1 VDRQRLLMAGGSGA
15 ALVLA
20 VVLTLL
26 LTGVIGPGAARLL
39 GRGEVAGVPA
49 GRPNGAQN
57 MEPDEVWQAVR
68 AAIRG
73 ASSVRVTG
81 SDVNFVPDTAR
92 WTIDVRSTRAGD
104 QYGRFTRSNGERVE
118 ILRVHGSIWARGPVL
133 WTTYGPAAARRIG
146 DQWVRIPRTL
156 LRETDGTRLA
166 SDAGAELTDE
176 NNVMTP
182 EALVRSWISDFMDPF
197 DGIVGLA
204 DAKNGLLGTG
214 TKRPVPLRR
223 HPGLTVSGEL
233 PAVTVEQSSLYLL
246 VAATGP
252 AYPLEYST
260 VPQSFNYSVD
270 WHFGEWNAPA
280 RIAPPAASVDLE
292 RVKP

>member
-1 VDRQRLLMAGGSGA
+1 LLLLGGGGV

-26 LTGVIGPGAARLL
+26 LTGVVGPGAARLL
-39 GRGEVAGVPA
+39 GHGEVASVPA
-49 GRPNGAQN
+49 GRPNDVQT
-57 MEPDEVWQAVR
+57 MEPDEVWRSVQ

-73 ASSVRVTG
+73 AGSFRVTG
-81 SDVNFVPDTAR
+81 SDVNFVPEPAR
-92 WTIDVRSTRAGD
+92 WTIDVRSTRSGD
-104 QYGRFTRSNGERVE
+104 QYGRFTRAGGDRVE
-118 ILRVHGSIWARGPVL
+118 ILRARGSIWARGPVL
-133 WTTYGPAAARRIG
+133 WAAYGPAAARRIG
-146 DQWVRIPRTL
+146 NQWVRIPRTL

-166 SDAGAELTDE
+166 SDAGVELTDE

-182 EALVRSWISDFMDPF
+182 EALVRNWITDFMDPF

-204 DAKNGLLGTG
+204 DAENGLLGTG
-214 TKRPVPLRR
+214 SKRPVPLRR

-233 PAVTVEQSSLYLL
+233 PAVTVEQGSLYLL

-260 VPQSFNYSVD
+260 VPQSFDYSVD

-280 RIAPPAASVDLE
+280 RIAPPSASVDLE